1 MEGEQDFDPRGQKSA
16 VKSKRAFFVEGLSL
30 KKKKKSIGSERSMG
44 PRNNTGSNPG
54 FLESCLGA
62 RRRGVVSDIL

>member
-30 KKKKKSIGSERSMG
+30 KKKKKKHRIRKKHG
-44 PRNNTGSNPG
+44 T
-54 FLESCLGA
+54 
-62 RRRGVVSDIL
+62 

>member
-30 KKKKKSIGSERSMG
+30 KKKKKHRIRKKHG
-44 PRNNTGSNPG
+44 T
-54 FLESCLGA
+54 
-62 RRRGVVSDIL
+62 